1 MRISESVQVS
11 APPQAVWDF
20 LAEPENYLRF
30 MSGVTRWE
38 VVGKQRTGLGARYR
52 MLIRV
57 GAAEVGG
64 LIEWVEFSEPGDM
77 AWTSVTGVDQ
87 RGRWRIRDCGN
98 GRSRVELRYA
108 YGVAG
113 SGIFGWLS
121 EMVAAPTLG
130 RHVRRTLHQLKRQV
144 EHEQLRAEAER
155 RRAAREASPAA
166 AG

>member
-1 MRISESVQVS
+1 MRVSESIGVT
-11 APPQAVWDF
+11 ATPQDVWDY

-38 VVGKQRTGLGARYR
+38 IAGEPRSGLGARYR

-64 LIEWVEFSEPGDM
+64 LIEFVEWSEPRDM

-87 RGRWRIRDCGN
+87 RGRWRIRELSH
-98 GRSRVELRYA
+98 GRCRVELRYA

-113 SGIFGWLS
+113 AGLWGWIA
-121 EMVAAPTLG
+121 EHVAAPTIR
-130 RHVRRTLHQLKRQV
+130 RHIRRTLHQLRRQV
-144 EHEQLRAEAER
+144 EHERLRAGAQQGPLQNVR
-155 RRAAREASPAA
+155 
-166 AG
+166 